1 VKFLRGCGD
10 CSSITVNQIP
20 RLDQHGGGN
29 ITGSYKPGPQARF
42 LVAHM
47 EQSEKTFLDCIT
59 KLTTQLRSVEQ
70 KVDKFA
76 GDLGMMQTKV
86 DLAMTSINLV
96 Q

>member
-1 VKFLRGCGD
+1 
-10 CSSITVNQIP
+10 
-20 RLDQHGGGN
+20 
-29 ITGSYKPGPQARF
+29 
-42 LVAHM
+42 M